1 MAQHITGVQSL
12 LRLWFTFATPVNR
25 RTYLISGLTLGALK
39 YASDAAIVYAS
50 SGRTWH
56 LLDYLSLAATKAE
69 TKTAFGPP
77 YLLPLLAIW
86 SLPFLWVGVSMSM
99 RRALDAGLSAWFSML
114 FFVPVL
120 NYGMLL
126 MLSALP
132 TGAPAPQAADRVSS
146 LERSLPRALTAI
158 GSGVGIAVCMLVV
171 SAYLIGDYGSALF
184 FGTPFLMGAV
194 TAYRFNRH
202 APASVNETF
211 QVTATTYF
219 VVAGVFL
226 LTAAEGF
233 LCLLMV
239 APIALAIGAM
249 GSALGRRI
257 ALHDP
262 RSPQH
267 AWIGVLLLPLSAAIE
282 SRVVPD
288 AGETLLREVRSSVE
302 IDAPP
307 DSVWR
312 QVIAFPRIPEPD
324 ALLFRAGVAYPV
336 RAEIRGEGVGAVRY
350 CVFST
355 GAFVEPIT
363 RWEPGQ
369 RLSFDVT
376 AQPRALAEWSPYANV
391 APPHLD
397 GYFTSRRGEF
407 RLVALPGN
415 RTRLEGSTWYQMKL
429 APAAYWVVFG
439 DMIIHR
445 IHDRVLEHIKLTTEG
460 EVRVAARRRA
470 SPTASPVRP
479 ISPSGRAQQMR

>member
-1 MAQHITGVQSL
+1 MSLDLARVQSL

-25 RTYLISGLTLGALK
+25 QTYLISGLTLGALK
-39 YASDAAIVYAS
+39 YASDAAIVYAA

-56 LLDYLSLAATKAE
+56 LLDYLSLATIQAE
-69 TKTAFGPP
+69 TKTAFGPS

-132 TGAPAPQAADRVSS
+132 TGVPAPHAVHISS

-158 GSGVGIAVCMLVV
+158 GSGVAIAVCMLLV
-171 SAYLIGDYGSALF
+171 SVYLLSDYGSALF

-194 TAYRFNRH
+194 TAYRFNRQV
-202 APASVNETF
+202 PASVNETF

-219 VVAGVFL
+219 VVAGVLL

-233 LCLLMV
+233 LCLLMA
-239 APIALAIGAM
+239 APIALAVGAM
-249 GSALGRRI
+249 GSSLGRRI

-267 AWIGVLLLPLSAAIE
+267 AWIGILLLPLSAAIE
-282 SRVVPD
+282 SRV
-288 AGETLLREVRSSVE
+288 TLTAEQAPLREVRSSVE

-312 QVIAFPRIPEPD
+312 HVIAFPRIPEPD

-363 RWEPGQ
+363 RWERGQ
-369 RLSFDVT
+369 RLSFDVDS
-376 AQPRALAEWSPYANV
+376 QPRALAEWSPYANV

-429 APAAYWVVFG
+429 APSAYWMVFG

-445 IHDRVLEHIKLTTEG
+445 IHDRVLKHIKVTTEG
-460 EVRVAARRRA
+460 
-470 SPTASPVRP
+470 
-479 ISPSGRAQQMR
+479 